1 MAPERM
7 PASGAIGLLYGNRFC
22 YILNPCVTMK
32 PDRVRACPR
41 APDERSRVIETIR
54 IGTRGSDLALVQA
67 RMVADRLKEI
77 HPDLSVEVVPIKTR
91 GDRMQNVSLMEIG
104 GKGVFV
110 KEIEEALLRGDISMA
125 VHSMKDV
132 PAEIP
137 GGLVIGAVPE
147 REDPR
152 DVLVSRGS
160 IKIERLVRG
169 ARIGTGSLRRG
180 MQIRALMPDIE
191 IVPVR
196 GNIDTR
202 IRKIATERLDGIILA
217 AAGMKRIGRAAEIS
231 QYLPVEVM
239 MPAVGQ
245 GVLGIE
251 VREGDSDIRDLIDAL
266 NHPDTVVESAAERA
280 FLRCLGGGC
289 QVPIAGIAQK
299 QGDTL
304 IMKGLVGSINGA
316 VRITDEI
323 RGNSSDPEDIG
334 CALAENILSRG
345 GRAVLDAAY
354 NT

>member
-1 MAPERM
+1 
-7 PASGAIGLLYGNRFC
+7 
-22 YILNPCVTMK
+22 
-32 PDRVRACPR
+32 
-41 APDERSRVIETIR
+41 
-54 IGTRGSDLALVQA
+54 
-67 RMVADRLKEI
+67 
-77 HPDLSVEVVPIKTR
+77 
-91 GDRMQNVSLMEIG
+91 MQNVSLMEIG

-110 KEIEEALLRGDISMA
+110 KEIEEALLRSDISMA

-132 PAEIP
+132 PVEIP
-137 GGLVIGAVPE
+137 GGLIIGAVPE

-152 DVLVSRGS
+152 DVLVSRGGR
-160 IKIERLVRG
+160 KIERLARG

-191 IVPVR
+191 IVPIR

-202 IRKIATERLDGIILA
+202 IRKIATENLDGIILA
-217 AAGMKRIGRAAEIS
+217 AAAMKRIGRAAEIS

-251 VREGDSDIRDLIDAL
+251 VREDDSEIRDLIGSL
-266 NHPDTVVESAAERA
+266 NHPDTAVESAAERA
-280 FLRCLGGGC
+280 FLKCLGGGC
-289 QVPIAGIAQK
+289 QVPIAGIARK
-299 QGDTL
+299 EGDAL
-304 IMKGLVGSINGA
+304 IMKGLVGSVNGA

-323 RGNSSDPEDIG
+323 RGNSSDAEEIG
-334 CALAENILSRG
+334 CALAENILARG

>member
-1 MAPERM
+1 
-7 PASGAIGLLYGNRFC
+7 
-22 YILNPCVTMK
+22 
-32 PDRVRACPR
+32 
-41 APDERSRVIETIR
+41 
-54 IGTRGSDLALVQA
+54 
-67 RMVADRLKEI
+67 
-77 HPDLSVEVVPIKTR
+77 VEVVPIKTR
-91 GDRMQNVSLMEIG
+91 GDRMQNVSLIEIG

-152 DVLVSRGS
+152 DVLVSRGGR
-160 IKIERLVRG
+160 KIERLARG

-191 IVPVR
+191 IVPIR

-202 IRKIATERLDGIILA
+202 IRKIATENLDGIILA
-217 AAGMKRIGRAAEIS
+217 AAAMKRIGRAAEIS

-251 VREGDSDIRDLIDAL
+251 VREDDRKVRDLVDSL
-266 NHPDTVVESAAERA
+266 NHPDTAVESAAERA
-280 FLRCLGGGC
+280 FLKCLAGGC
-289 QVPIAGIAQK
+289 QVPIAGIARK
-299 QGDTL
+299 EGDAL
-304 IMKGLVGSINGA
+304 IMKGLVGSVNGA
-316 VRITDEI
+316 IRIADEM
-323 RGNSSDPEDIG
+323 RGNSLDAEEIG
-334 CALAENILSRG
+334 CVLAENILARG

-354 NT
+354 NS